1 MIPDMKGNVRHGAL
15 TFWGDVCQ
23 NHGFKQVFP
32 YFRQIQAFS
41 INFNDQQLTNTC
53 STPFKLN
60 DQHNAIK
67 KKGLSDM
74 EATYFMGS
82 SVSPS
87 TMDFPEDADNSGSIS
102 KLELVAAMQ
111 SHSAAAM
118 VTILMSPKPESPK
131 KKETPSIS
139 LTT

>member
-1 MIPDMKGNVRHGAL
+1 
-15 TFWGDVCQ
+15 
-23 NHGFKQVFP
+23 
-32 YFRQIQAFS
+32 
-41 INFNDQQLTNTC
+41 
-53 STPFKLN
+53 
-60 DQHNAIK
+60 
-67 KKGLSDM
+67 M

-118 VTILMSPKPESPK
+118 VTMVMSPKPESPK

>member
-1 MIPDMKGNVRHGAL
+1 
-15 TFWGDVCQ
+15 
-23 NHGFKQVFP
+23 
-32 YFRQIQAFS
+32 
-41 INFNDQQLTNTC
+41 
-53 STPFKLN
+53 
-60 DQHNAIK
+60 
-67 KKGLSDM
+67 M

-118 VTILMSPKPESPK
+118 VTMVMSPKPESPK
-131 KKETPSIS
+131 KNRHPSLWWFWIYLQIVDYEWSIFIWIPSIWIFKIIS
-139 LTT
+139 HEVYLQIDDFEATSMQTYESYE